1 MYTRAVSSLIKALLL
16 GVFLALLITPANAQ
30 SKKKP
35 KQTGM
40 QPASAQQMRRTTN
53 KDRWAA
59 AARHADRRAAHAR
72 KQSKG
77 VK

>member
-1 MYTRAVSSLIKALLL
+1 MYTRTILSMIKALLP
-16 GVFLALLITPANAQ
+16 GVLLALFITPANAQ

-35 KQTGM
+35 TQTGM
-40 QPASAQQMRRTTN
+40 QPASAQRMQRTTN

-59 AARHADRRAAHAR
+59 ATRHADRRAANAR